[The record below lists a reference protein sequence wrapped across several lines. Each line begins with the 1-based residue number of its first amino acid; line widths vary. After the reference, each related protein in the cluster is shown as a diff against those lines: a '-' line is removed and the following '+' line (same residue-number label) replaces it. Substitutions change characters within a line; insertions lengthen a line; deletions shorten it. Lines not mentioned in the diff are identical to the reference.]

1 MKFFGARFVAQDQ
14 QTMVEQ
20 ARGLRSNP
28 GLMLIDDA
36 DKPAK
41 WYFALKQRRLT
52 GTGAGSP
59 ASSAGGGAGPHPLP
73 GPVELH
79 WRS

>member
-1 MKFFGARFVAQDQ
+1 
-14 QTMVEQ
+14 
-20 ARGLRSNP
+20 
-28 GLMLIDDA
+28 MLADDA

-52 GTGAGSP
+52 DRGE
-59 ASSAGGGAGPHPLP
+59 HPLP
-73 GPVELH
+73 APIELH